1 MVGKLVKAIFPS
13 PDPAAIH
20 DQRIKD
26 LISYARKVEKDMFEA
41 AKDKEEYYH
50 LLAEKIY
57 KIQKELQ
64 EKKNRRLNEQQ
75 TIKTESGGDFRNNYS
90 DSSFPSFSHGVGSLA
105 ASGGVSGIGGPS
117 TVSASSNQTSSQI
130 TREIKMETMNLQN
143 STDSGFNSSMIS
155 ANSSQTIKKEDQCSG
170 ELFF

>member
-26 LISYARKVEKDMFEA
+26 LISYARKVEKEMFEV

-90 DSSFPSFSHGVGSLA
+90 DSSFPSFSHGVSSLA
-105 ASGGVSGIGGPS
+105 VSGSAMGGPS
-117 TVSASSNQTSSQI
+117 TVSASSNQTSNQI
-130 TREIKMETMNLQN
+130 AREIKMETINSQN

-155 ANSSQTIKKEDQCSG
+155 ANSLQTIKKEDRCSS
-170 ELFF
+170 E